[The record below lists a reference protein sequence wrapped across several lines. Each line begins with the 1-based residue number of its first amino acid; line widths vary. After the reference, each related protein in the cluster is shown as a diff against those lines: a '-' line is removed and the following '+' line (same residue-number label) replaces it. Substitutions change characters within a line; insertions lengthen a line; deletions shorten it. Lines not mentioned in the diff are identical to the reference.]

1 MRRREGLTSFMDN
14 RDYQS
19 SAPDASCSE
28 SAQIFAYRLS
38 RHSCRFVQVDR
49 LESVASFPDVPS
61 DPAVVVLDPHE
72 EITPESFVA
81 WLDRR
86 QAGEPIDPG
95 VRAADTLPDTRTA
108 GEV

>member
-1 MRRREGLTSFMDN
+1 MDN

-28 SAQIFAYRLS
+28 SAKIFAHRLS
-38 RHSCRFVQVDR
+38 PHSSRFVQVNR
-49 LESVASFPDVPS
+49 LEIVAGFPHIPS
-61 DPAVVVLDPHE
+61 DPAVVVLNPHE

-95 VRAADTLPDTRTA
+95 VRAADTLADARTA

>member
-1 MRRREGLTSFMDN
+1 MCDRTIDTSWITEIIN
-14 RDYQS
+14 QAR
-19 SAPDASCSE
+19 PTHPVPRVPK
-28 SAQIFAYRLS
+28 IFAYRLS
-38 RHSCRFVQVDR
+38 PHSCRFMQVDR
-49 LESVASFPDVPS
+49 LEIVSGFPDIPS
-61 DPAVVVLDPHE
+61 DPAVVVLNPHE

-95 VRAADTLPDTRTA
+95 VRAADTLADARTA

>member
-1 MRRREGLTSFMDN
+1 M
-14 RDYQS
+14 
-19 SAPDASCSE
+19 
-28 SAQIFAYRLS
+28 
-38 RHSCRFVQVDR
+38 
-49 LESVASFPDVPS
+49 ASFPDVPS